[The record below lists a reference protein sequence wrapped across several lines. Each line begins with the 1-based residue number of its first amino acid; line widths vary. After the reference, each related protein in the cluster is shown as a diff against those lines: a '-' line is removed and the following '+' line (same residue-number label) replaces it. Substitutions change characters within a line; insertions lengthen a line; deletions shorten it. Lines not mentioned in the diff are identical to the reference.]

1 MTCWL
6 LMPMLRA
13 LWNSASILVE
23 TSSLAAALADQ
34 SACVTINTI
43 APRRDELLIRVVL
56 GRGAWLQARHR
67 SRLASCKRGGPRWQ
81 WSDPVGWKCEL
92 RPAGDPGARRPQI
105 PSFRCHGKPIRPL
118 YFDAAYEML
127 ASRWIGLRSVHARLG
142 ERSPQ
147 EPPLRRLLPINALG
161 CADPPEL
168 PEELEGLAAG
178 DILDRSEVL
187 YE

>member
-56 GRGAWLQARHR
+56 GRGALLQARHR
-67 SRLASCKRGGPRWQ
+67 SRLASCKRGDPRWQ

-92 RPAGDPGARRPQI
+92 RPVVDQRPRRPQI
-105 PSFRCHGKPIRPL
+105 PSFRCHGLVRL
-118 YFDAAYEML
+118 SYEEPVL
-127 ASRWIGLRSVHARLG
+127 TYQTNIIGTLN
-142 ERSPQ
+142 
-147 EPPLRRLLPINALG
+147 LLEAV
-161 CADPPEL
+161 
-168 PEELEGLAAG
+168 
-178 DILDRSEVL
+178 RVSKSK
-187 YE
+187 